1 MGGWIVRECGMYMYT
16 LLYFKWIN
24 SEDQL
29 YSTRNSAQCYVVAWL
44 VEGGGV
50 CGRMDMFQNEE

>member
-24 SEDQL
+24 SEGQL
-29 YSTRNSAQCYVVAWL
+29 YSTRNSAQCYVAGCM
-44 VEGGGV
+44 GGELRGEWIHV
-50 CGRMDMFQNEE
+50 HV